1 MKKFVVFLA
10 ITIVFAFIQNISAQQ
25 WSAEQQEVWNTIN
38 AQWQADKDGKN
49 WVDEFVH
56 NDCFGWNNSTPM
68 PSNKANTTRWFKAY
82 QSISKTLEYQ
92 ITPAAIIVKDN
103 FAIAHYYYVI
113 LNENYD
119 KKIEREIGRWTD
131 ILIKEGDKWFFIAWQ
146 GGADKSKN

>member
-1 MKKFVVFLA
+1 MLRLVVLFV
-10 ITIVFAFIQNISAQQ
+10 FILFIASTQNISAQQ
-25 WSAEQQEVWNTIN
+25 WTAEQQEVWKTIN

-49 WVDEFVH
+49 WVEEFVH
-56 NDCFGWNNSTPM
+56 PDCFGWNNSTPM
-68 PSNKANTTRWFKAY
+68 PSNKTNTTRWFKAY

-92 ITPAAIIVKDN
+92 ITPTAIVVKGN

-131 ILIKEGDKWFFIAWQ
+131 ILIKEENKWQFIGWQ
-146 GGADKSKN
+146 GGKDK

>member
-1 MKKFVVFLA
+1 MKKLVLVLSVILL
-10 ITIVFAFIQNISAQQ
+10 ITFYNSTLAQQ
-25 WSAEQQEVWNTIN
+25 WTAEQQEVWKTIN

-56 NDCFGWNNSTPM
+56 PDCVGWNNSTPM
-68 PSNKANTTRWFKAY
+68 PSNKSNTTRWFKAY

-92 ITPAAIIVKDN
+92 ITPTAIIVKDN
-103 FAIAHYYYVI
+103 FAIAHYYYV
-113 LNENYD
+113 LLSENYD

-146 GGADKSKN
+146 GGADKSKD

>member
-1 MKKFVVFLA
+1 MNKLVLLFAVILFLA
-10 ITIVFAFIQNISAQQ
+10 FTQNILAQQ
-25 WSAEQQEVWNTIN
+25 WNAEQQEVWETIN

-56 NDCFGWNNSTPM
+56 PDCFGWNNSTPM
-68 PSNKANTTRWFKAY
+68 PSNKSNTTRWFKAY

-92 ITPAAIIVKDN
+92 ITPTAIIVKDN

-131 ILIKEGDKWFFIAWQ
+131 ILIKEGDKWLFIAWQ
-146 GGADKSKN
+146 GGADKSKD

>member
-1 MKKFVVFLA
+1 MKSLVIFLA
-10 ITIVFAFIQNISAQQ
+10 MTIIFLFTQSISAQQ
-25 WSAEQQEVWNTIN
+25 WTAEQQEVWKTIN

-56 NDCFGWNNSTPM
+56 PECFGWNNSTPM
-68 PSNKANTTRWFKAY
+68 PSNKTNTTRWFKAY

-103 FAIAHYYYVI
+103 FAIAHYYYVL
-113 LNENYD
+113 LNESYD

-131 ILIKEGDKWFFIAWQ
+131 ILIKEGDKWLFIAWQ
-146 GGADKSKN
+146 GGADKSKD

>member
-1 MKKFVVFLA
+1 MKRFVMFLSM
-10 ITIVFAFIQNISAQQ
+10 TIIFTFTQKISAQQ
-25 WSAEQQEVWNTIN
+25 WSTEQQEVWKTIN

-56 NDCFGWNNSTPM
+56 TDCFGWNNSTPM
-68 PSNKANTTRWFKAY
+68 PSNKSNITRWFKAY

-92 ITPAAIIVKDN
+92 ITPTAIIVKDN

-131 ILIKEGDKWFFIAWQ
+131 ILIKEGDKWLFIAWQ
-146 GGADKSKN
+146 GGEDKSKD

>member
-1 MKKFVVFLA
+1 MKQLVIILGFIIF
-10 ITIVFAFIQNISAQQ
+10 FAFTQNISTQQ
-25 WSAEQQEVWNTIN
+25 WSAEQQEVWKTIN

-56 NDCFGWNNSTPM
+56 PDCFGWNNSTPM
-68 PSNKANTTRWFKAY
+68 PSNKSNTTRWFKAY

-92 ITPAAIIVKDN
+92 ITPTAIIVKDN

-131 ILIKEGDKWFFIAWQ
+131 ILIKEGDKWLFIAWQ
-146 GGADKSKN
+146 GGADKSKD

>member
-1 MKKFVVFLA
+1 MKGVLVLFVILL
-10 ITIVFAFIQNISAQQ
+10 IVFFSNSILAQQ
-25 WSAEQQEVWNTIN
+25 WSTEQQEVWKTIN

-56 NDCFGWNNSTPM
+56 PDCFGWNNSTPM
-68 PSNKANTTRWFKAY
+68 PSNKSNITRWFKAY

-103 FAIAHYYYVI
+103 FAVAHYYYVI

-119 KKIEREIGRWTD
+119 KKMEREIGRWTD
-131 ILIKEGDKWFFIAWQ
+131 ILIKEGNKWLFIGWQ
-146 GGADKSKN
+146 GGEDK

>member
-1 MKKFVVFLA
+1 MNKLVLLFAVILFLA
-10 ITIVFAFIQNISAQQ
+10 FTQNILAQQ
-25 WSAEQQEVWNTIN
+25 WNAEQQEVWETIN

-56 NDCFGWNNSTPM
+56 PDCFGWNNSTPM
-68 PSNKANTTRWFKAY
+68 PSNKSNTTRWFKAY

-92 ITPAAIIVKDN
+92 ITPTAIIVKDN

-119 KKIEREIGRWTD
+119 KKIKREIGRWTD
-131 ILIKEGDKWFFIAWQ
+131 ILIKEGDKWLIIAWQ
-146 GGADKSKN
+146 GGADKSKD